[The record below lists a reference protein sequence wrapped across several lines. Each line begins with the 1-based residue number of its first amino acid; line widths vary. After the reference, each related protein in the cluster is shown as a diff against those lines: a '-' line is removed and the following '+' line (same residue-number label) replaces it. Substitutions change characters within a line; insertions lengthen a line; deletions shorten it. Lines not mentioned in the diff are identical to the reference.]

1 MPTITIKDIPDDLY
15 DALKSTAE
23 KHHRSINSEVIIRL
37 KQVLLP
43 HLVTPQNKLANI
55 QRLRAQITPNIIT
68 ADHLKDA
75 ISEGRP

>member
-1 MPTITIKDIPDDLY
+1 M
-15 DALKSTAE
+15 
-23 KHHRSINSEVIIRL
+23 NSEVIIRL

-43 HLVTPQNKLANI
+43 HLVIAQKKLANI

-75 ISEGRP
+75 INEGRP